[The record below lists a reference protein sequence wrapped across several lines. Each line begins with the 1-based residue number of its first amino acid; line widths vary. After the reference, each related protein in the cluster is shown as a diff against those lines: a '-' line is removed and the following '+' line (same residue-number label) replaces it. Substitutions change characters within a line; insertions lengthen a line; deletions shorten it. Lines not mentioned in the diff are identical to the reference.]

1 MKAFYTAPNL
11 KQSLVG
17 AILCRRAT
25 IRGVPI
31 YTDIADI
38 ALPKPRKEFLKKV
51 SNIAGLNFG
60 IAFLGKQKKRSQFQ
74 FLNKSCQLARK
85 ITPPPFLYI
94 L

>member
-31 YTDIADI
+31 YTDIA
-38 ALPKPRKEFLKKV
+38 LPKPRKEFLKK
-51 SNIAGLNFG
+51 SFKYSGAKLWNSL
-60 IAFLGKQKKRSQFQ
+60 S
-74 FLNKSCQLARK
+74 RK
-85 ITPPPFLYI
+85 AKEA
-94 L
+94 